1 MNQAV
6 AKFEP
11 FWAFQKQ
18 RSENCVC
25 LGVSDGCTTH
35 SRASGIQVSFK
46 LTGVQVQVGKIGV
59 RQVGGTVL
67 VYIEDARIF
76 PLHSFLLAKKGSHT
90 FRASFLYC
98 FPE

>member
-18 RSENCVC
+18 RLENCVC

-46 LTGVQVQVGKIGV
+46 LTGVRVQIGKIGV
-59 RQVGGTVL
+59 RQVGGGQFWFTL
-67 VYIEDARIF
+67 KMPEF
-76 PLHSFLLAKKGSHT
+76 FLFIA
-90 FRASFLYC
+90 FF
-98 FPE
+98 